1 MRTIFYRRIF
11 MSTRYQIILKGHLD
25 RDWSNWFDG
34 LTITHNGE
42 TETILTGTLVDQ
54 AALHSLLLRVR
65 DLNLTLIG
73 VSRIEPNEGIL

>member
-1 MRTIFYRRIF
+1 

-42 TETILTGTLVDQ
+42 AETILTATLVDQ

-73 VSRIEPNEGIL
+73 VSRIEPNEANF